1 MSELNASIADQFTST
16 FTQGAQETASAYSR
30 TFGIDITLEPGQ
42 AGSFDFGRLRK
53 DFSVPGLMIGLV
65 TSGTNILV
73 LIPSQNELIPDWCK
87 APDATGKSKLLTFA
101 QELGMNLVPEDF
113 FPEDYRAEMV
123 ADLAKATEEGQP
135 GVESGYAE
143 LLIEHQGQKTTAL
156 FVWPVEDLEK
166 VFAAS
171 PISAATTG
179 SSTANT
185 STANTSTPS
194 GSTVQGLGNSATS
207 GTASGTSTG
216 IPDLGF
222 AGAGFATPPPLNAA
236 FAPFGGG
243 QSFSSEPVFD
253 PLEPKHL
260 SPDDLPGF
268 SRSVMKIRVPVA
280 VVLAR
285 ARRPIKTILELGVGS
300 VVQFDKSCDDP
311 LELEVGNT
319 IVAHGE
325 AVKVGE
331 RFGLRLSTILLPKE
345 RFRPVQ
351 VRREGEYTKRQ
362 QRPPQIIGKAP
373 LKSFEPQPQ

>member
-1 MSELNASIADQFTST
+1 MSELNVSIADQFIST
-16 FTQGAQETASAYSR
+16 FTQGAQETASAYAR
-30 TFGIDITLEPGQ
+30 TFGIEITLEPGQ

-53 DFSVPGLMIGLV
+53 DFSVSGLMIGLV
-65 TSGTNILV
+65 TDGKNILV
-73 LIPSQNELIPDWCK
+73 LIPSQSGLIPDWCK

-123 ADLAKATEEGQP
+123 ADLAKATEAGQP

-143 LLIEHQGQKTTAL
+143 LVIEHNGQKTTAL

-171 PISAATTG
+171 PISAATAG
-179 SSTANT
+179 SATAPT
-185 STANTSTPS
+185 STANTATPS
-194 GSTVQGLGNSATS
+194 GSTVQGLGLGNNS
-207 GTASGTSTG
+207 ASGTPTG
-216 IPDLGF
+216 MSDFGF

-243 QSFSSEPVFD
+243 QSFASEPVFD

-285 ARRPIKTILELGVGS
+285 GRRPIKTILELGVGS

-311 LELEVGNT
+311 LELEVDNT
-319 IVAHGE
+319 IIAHGE

-351 VRREGEYTKRQ
+351 VRREGEYAKRQ

-373 LKSFEPQPQ
+373 IKSFEPHSQ